1 MTWVLA
7 VDFGTTNTV
16 AAIADA
22 TGVRVLNVNGMDRF
36 EECVDVPVT
45 ALFRPL
51 LAEALEQHGGKPPD
65 LFIVTHPATWTASR
79 IDLLLS
85 AAAAA
90 APGKAK
96 WPNPQA
102 LAEPVAAAQ
111 RVPHLANTPATS
123 RVPLQHGDPAT
134 AVAEGAAHHGWDTLH
149 GEPAEPPAPPGGLP
163 EKKFRAIR
171 TKAALLVA
179 LLLLLAGGGIF
190 TYVGVL
196 AP

>member
-22 TGVRVLNVNGMDRF
+22 TGVRVLNVNSLDPF
-36 EECVDVPVT
+36 EACPKRAIPDQTLFTEAIT
-45 ALFRPL
+45 ASFRPL

-79 IDLLLS
+79 IDSLLS

-111 RVPHLANTPATS
+111 SVLHPT
-123 RVPLQHGDPAT
+123 T
-134 AVAEGAAHHGWDTLH
+134 AVAEGAAHHGWDALH
-149 GEPAEPPAPPGGLP
+149 SEPATPPPSGFPDK
-163 EKKFRAIR
+163 EFRAIR
-171 TKAALLVA
+171 TKVVLLVA

-190 TYVGVL
+190 TYVRVL